1 MVRFQLAR
9 DGVLRTIDA
18 LSDQARR
25 EIART
30 RREAQ
35 AAAERAFR
43 RTQQNAAEA
52 TARLQKEAA
61 HVQAQLAQA
70 TQPAVRRQQSGGSP
84 RPTAQSVL
92 SRIEANL
99 DGNPTA
105 KALAGHLVQQGAIP
119 IGLLRGGAKA
129 IEGLADAAL
138 FVARVQNPVLDR
150 LLSPAGETA
159 GEQFGSAVERGLEYV
174 VEGARN
180 PRVLIEDARSFGH
193 QMRLDLDPSATPVA
207 PTFKGELQRR
217 LDIGMN
223 QGELAFD
230 VGSLAFGGPLAKST
244 KVFGAVRASPV
255 EKYLAQ
261 GFTKAQ
267 AAHLAKPYPKQN
279 MGHHAV
285 ARRWGLPKIFSESEF
300 NILRPIGITRGDF
313 YERHFQVDPHFHGT
327 KLLNSGWSGKKLGL
341 KRHGALGRIWYG
353 TPEPLKARV
362 GGLSAAAGSTIESG
376 QGEEDVR

>member
-9 DGVLRTIDA
+9 DGVLRAVDA
-18 LSDQARR
+18 FSNNARQ
-25 EIART
+25 EVARA

-35 AAAERAFR
+35 AAADRAFR

-52 TARLQKEAA
+52 AARVQKEAA
-61 HVQAQLAQA
+61 RVQAQLAQA

-84 RPTAQSVL
+84 RLTAQSVL

-99 DGNPTA
+99 DANPTA
-105 KALAGHLVQQGAIP
+105 KALAGHVAQQGAIP
-119 IGLLRGGAKA
+119 IGLLRGGAEA
-129 IEGLADAAL
+129 VEGLANTVM
-138 FVARVQNPVLDR
+138 FVVRIQNPVLDK
-150 LLSPAGETA
+150 LLSPPGETA
-159 GEQFGSAVERGLEYV
+159 GEQFGNAVERGLEYV
-174 VEGARN
+174 VERTKD
-180 PRVLIEDARSFGH
+180 PRVFLEDARNFGH

-217 LDIGMN
+217 LEIGMN
-223 QGELAFD
+223 QGELAFE

-244 KVFGAVRASPV
+244 KVFGAVGASPI

-267 AAHLAKPYPKQN
+267 AAHLAKPYPKRN

-285 ARRWGLPKIFSESEF
+285 ARRWGLPKMFSESEF

-327 KLLNSGWSGKKLGL
+327 KLLNGGWSGKKLGL
-341 KRHGALGRIWYG
+341 KRHGALGRIWHG
-353 TPEPLKARV
+353 TPEPMKARV
-362 GGLSAAAGSTIESG
+362 GGLSAAAGSAIQSTE
-376 QGEEDVR
+376 GEGDGR